1 MPITMT
7 KNNMNNTNISFTQ
20 KIMNKYN
27 NTSLPRILFSTAPSE
42 TTESNNTSNNHNHN
56 HKPHQNYNHNNEGD
70 FDDLSTI
77 KTSPDDEHLLK
88 KKNCYVFTAGSIDGD
103 EKKRNEQQN
112 NNSIDSKKTTT
123 VASEEE
129 SAYDFDLIT
138 EQQKKY
144 YCNYHNHLVNASSHS
159 SSESTNAER
168 IDSYIQKYQQNKHI
182 MKQRIKQNNSFTK
195 TTNASTD
202 TNPTITTTS
211 STNTTK
217 KSASVNS
224 CCDTAGV
231 LDSLAYSTSEV
242 DEDEESVDDT
252 STFDW
257 SFKSSPWTVRCS
269 TGIDSSSSGC
279 ERDAEEKKEK
289 TIQGDDDDEESCR
302 SESQT
307 SITKDEKKQ
316 NYHSNNS
323 NGDDEDEDDEM
334 QEIDLEDGSNEIDN
348 NNDTDAE
355 NNKDKESKACCSE
368 MKKHILLL
376 YSYTSPFLFIV
387 FALLLLGTVMYAT
400 SQIIL
405 MDSSSPSNHTLNVL
419 DGHNNNQS
427 LVFHVV
433 EKTEMVDIDL
443 TLNMNV
449 TSSPTIS
456 PSDGHE

>member
-7 KNNMNNTNISFTQ
+7 KNNINNTNISFTQ

-27 NTSLPRILFSTAPSE
+27 STSLPRILFSTAPSE
-42 TTESNNTSNNHNHN
+42 TTESNNTSNNHN

-231 LDSLAYSTSEV
+231 LDSLAYSTSVV

-316 NYHSNNS
+316 NYHSNS
-323 NGDDEDEDDEM
+323 NDEDEDEDDEM

-348 NNDTDAE
+348 NNDTDSE

-400 SQIIL
+400 SQIII

-433 EKTEMVDIDL
+433 EKTEMVEIDL
-443 TLNMNV
+443 TMNMNV